1 MHPAVDSLQANKA
14 WRYARMLSVL
24 VGKTVPLCVF
34 CRVQEL
40 FSWLIEVDGS
50 VDEGDRGR
58 IVFTLEYEMARGR
71 REEYGPVR
79 NKAVAFVSF
88 QHDSTLAVLPVVKV
102 CIYIC
107 WTYVVSTCASYR
119 ARMFD

>member
-1 MHPAVDSLQANKA
+1 
-14 WRYARMLSVL
+14 MLSVL

-58 IVFTLEYEMARGR
+58 VVFTLEYEMARGR
-71 REEYGPVR
+71 REEYAPVR

-88 QHDSTLAVLPVVKV
+88 QQDSTLAVLPVVKV
-102 CIYIC
+102 CIYLLDLLAPVPVIAQEC
-107 WTYVVSTCASYR
+107 LTSCCITL
-119 ARMFD
+119 